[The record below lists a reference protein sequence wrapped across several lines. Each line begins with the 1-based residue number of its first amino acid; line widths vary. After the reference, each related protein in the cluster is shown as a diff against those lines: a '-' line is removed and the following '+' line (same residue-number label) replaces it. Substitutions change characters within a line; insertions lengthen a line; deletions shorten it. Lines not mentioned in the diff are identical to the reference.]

1 MKKQWS
7 VFSDEWSEACPRM
20 YLSGVRSQ
28 KSREREKGGNGE
40 AGKSPPRC
48 SVSPILRFV
57 SYSYSCF
64 LLFTIHCSLFTVLTS
79 CGYHI
84 AGKGGNMPGNIA
96 TLSIPFFKNRLKKHA
111 VEQVIHS

>member
-40 AGKSPPRC
+40 AGKRPLRF

-64 LLFTIHCSLFTVLTS
+64 LLFTVRCLNILWLSHCRQ
-79 CGYHI
+79 GRQY
-84 AGKGGNMPGNIA
+84 AWQYRNIVY
-96 TLSIPFFKNRLKKHA
+96 SIFQKQDTEARCRDSYYLCTD
-111 VEQVIHS
+111 

>member
-40 AGKSPPRC
+40 KPSPLLRF
-48 SVSPILRFV
+48 SASPIHFL
-57 SYSYSCF
+57 F
-64 LLFTIHCSLFTVLTS
+64 LLLFFTIHYSLFTVRCL
-79 CGYHI
+79 
-84 AGKGGNMPGNIA
+84 NILRLPYCRQGRQYA
-96 TLSIPFFKNRLKKHA
+96 WQYCNIVYSIFQKQNTEARC
-111 VEQVIHS
+111 